1 MKTVAIAL
9 LGIVAITMCGCRRHG
24 EEELYTKSNEV
35 NWTKEDEAKLQVR
48 NAFKLEENVR
58 KFYDQITSISN
69 PVARA
74 ELFSK
79 LAQATSNIDY
89 EKWPLHE
96 IENLTLCFCS
106 MYEQLAYGMFMNGAT
121 ELDIWN
127 LISPAFEKYRK
138 VCFSFGDE
146 KDYSDGRSPEARNRR
161 LMARVMPKSW
171 EEETAHFEQ
180 ISVGL
185 IFWNDPDS
193 AEKFLERWHQKFGYH
208 GAKPEEP
215 DSAE

>member
-9 LGIVAITMCGCRRHG
+9 IGLVAITMCGCRRHG
-24 EEELYTKSNEV
+24 DEGLYTKPNEV
-35 NWTKEDEAKLQVR
+35 NWTKEDDAKLQVR
-48 NAFKLEENVR
+48 NAFKLEENMR

-69 PVARA
+69 SVVRSR
-74 ELFSK
+74 LFAK
-79 LAQATSNIDY
+79 LAQAASNIDY
-89 EKWPLHE
+89 ENWTMRE
-96 IENLTLCFCS
+96 IESLPLNFACI
-106 MYEQLAYGMFMNGAT
+106 YEVLGYGMFMNGAT

-127 LISPAFEKYRK
+127 LIFPAFEKYRK

-161 LMARVMPKSW
+161 LMARAMPKSW
-171 EEETAHFEQ
+171 ELKTAYFEQ
-180 ISVGL
+180 DAVRL
-185 IFWNDPDS
+185 IFRNDPVS